1 MTRLRKRIAE
11 RLKEAQNTAAMLT
24 TFNEVDMTATMELR
38 ARYQDSF
45 TKKHGI
51 KLGFMGFF
59 VKAAVEALKAYPAVN
74 AEIDGDEVVYK
85 HHYDIGVAVSTEQGL
100 VVPGGAR
107 RRQLCARRH
116 REEDRRPRQ
125 ARPRRQARHGGPER
139 RHLHHHQWR
148 RVRLD
153 AEHADPQP
161 APGRHPRH
169 ARDQAAARW

>member
-24 TFNEVDMTATMELR
+24 TFNEVDMTATMEMR

-100 VVPGGAR
+100 VVPVVRDAD
-107 RRQLCARRH
+107 AMSFAEH

-125 ARPRRQARHGGPER
+125 ARPRRQARHGGPDR

-153 AEHADPQP
+153 AEHPHPQP
-161 APGRHPRH
+161 APGRHPGH
-169 ARDQAAARW
+169 ARDQAAGRW